1 MKKYFASAFFATLVS
16 ATTAQ
21 AAEITSIPF
30 NDLDTNHNDFLST
43 DEVGVL
49 PDIETQWGTLDKDND
64 GQLNRAEYAGYQM
77 PAPAAGNN

>member
-1 MKKYFASAFFATLVS
+1 MKKYLVSAFFATLVG
-16 ATTAQ
+16 ATSAQ
-21 AAEITSIPF
+21 AVENTTIPF
-30 NDLDTNHNDFLST
+30 NELDSNHNDFLST